1 MGSNMKFIAFLARSA
16 FFADL
21 APRKCSSSLDALGPG
36 TWDISSLPCG
46 WHMAK
51 WGSACLPAHIPVVV
65 AARLIRIYDSHLF
78 FSFLLSSAPSF
89 RGLWFTCF
97 ALLAGWLPL
106 PSWHLLLVYYLSGT
120 LWSPE
125 QHTYIFAFII
135 SNCLWPSVK
144 MPHKTT
150 RKWQNCKLKTKKKK
164 NRKEKWAATNL
175 FLMHEI

>member
-1 MGSNMKFIAFLARSA
+1 MQQLVRRIRAWDMGHQFTSLRMTYGQSGDLLASQLTYLWCWRRVLLEFMIPI
-16 FFADL
+16 FF
-21 APRKCSSSLDALGPG
+21 
-36 TWDISSLPCG
+36 
-46 WHMAK
+46 
-51 WGSACLPAHIPVVV
+51 
-65 AARLIRIYDSHLF
+65 F
-78 FSFLLSSAPSF
+78 FLLSSAPTF

-97 ALLAGWLPL
+97 SLLAGCLPL

-164 NRKEKWAATNL
+164 TEKKSGQQQI
-175 FLMHEI
+175 FS

>member
-1 MGSNMKFIAFLARSA
+1 MSQFMGSNMKFIAFLARSA

-78 FSFLLSSAPSF
+78 FSFLLSSPPSF
-89 RGLWFTCF
+89 RGLWFTAVAQLAF
-97 ALLAGWLPL
+97 TLSLLFIRHFMEPRTA
-106 PSWHLLLVYYLSGT
+106 HVYICIYNFKLFMAKRENAS
-120 LWSPE
+120 
-125 QHTYIFAFII
+125 QD
-135 SNCLWPSVK
+135 NKK
-144 MPHKTT
+144 MA
-150 RKWQNCKLKTKKKK
+150 KLQ
-164 NRKEKWAATNL
+164 A
-175 FLMHEI
+175 